1 MKLKI
6 SYKNYIKIIYGI
18 IIIINIFTIFYIYN
32 FTKKNIYGAIAIDEA
47 IIASRVQKNIEDIN
61 INRFNNIILK
71 LEEKS
76 KLEKIENIKNIF
88 N

>member
-6 SYKNYIKIIYGI
+6 SYKNNIKIIYGV
-18 IIIINIFTIFYIYN
+18 IIIINIFGIFYTYN
-32 FTKKNIYGAIAIDEA
+32 FTKKNIYGAIVVDEVV
-47 IIASRVQKNIEDIN
+47 IASRVQKNIEDIN
-61 INRFNNIILK
+61 INKFDNIILK

>member
-6 SYKNYIKIIYGI
+6 SYKNNLRAIYGI
-18 IIIINIFTIFYIYN
+18 IIIINIFIITYTYN
-32 FTKKNIYGAIAIDEA
+32 FAKKNIYGAIAVDED

-61 INRFNNIILK
+61 MDKFNNIILK
-71 LEEKS
+71 LEKKS

-88 N
+88 